1 MNKKKSILKTG
12 TKGIATLGIIIS
24 LSMASCVTALAGED
38 TNRMK
43 LFGQELQV
51 YIENEQNKRYVGIVE
66 GADIINI
73 SDLETVDTSKTIQTV
88 IGEIPYN
95 AHKNKPF
102 ELKESNPSDIDSIVL
117 SLMDGTNYHYMQ
129 YSIEEYD
136 DYGIDAN
143 IYLFKMPTGYTS
155 ESLGDLSKYVIY
167 ANGSTSTTSVE
178 GWVQDEIGRWYR
190 NPDNSYPINTWK
202 EIDGKQY
209 YFGSDGYMLHDT
221 ITPDGYTV
229 GSDGAW
235 IETPE
240 TEEDLEVDKEA
251 YEQAKRYLE
260 EAEANGELSAEE
272 LEEWN
277 MLQSMINH

>member
-1 MNKKKSILKTG
+1 MKKKSILKTG
-12 TKGIATLGIIIS
+12 TKGIAALGIIIS

-95 AHKNKPF
+95 AYKNKPF
-102 ELKESNPSDIDSIVL
+102 ELKESNPSDINSIVL
-117 SLMDGTNYHYMQ
+117 NLMDGTNYHYMQ

-167 ANGSTSTTSVE
+167 ANGSTSTTSV
-178 GWVQDEIGRWYR
+178 
-190 NPDNSYPINTWK
+190 
-202 EIDGKQY
+202 
-209 YFGSDGYMLHDT
+209 
-221 ITPDGYTV
+221 
-229 GSDGAW
+229 DGAW
-235 IETPE
+235 IQTPE

-272 LEEWN
+272 LEEWE